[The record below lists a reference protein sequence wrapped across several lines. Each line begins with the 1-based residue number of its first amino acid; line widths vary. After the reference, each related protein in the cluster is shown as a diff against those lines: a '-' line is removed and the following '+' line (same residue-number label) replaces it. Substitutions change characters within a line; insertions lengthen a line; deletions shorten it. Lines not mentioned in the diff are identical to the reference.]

1 MLTRPDTHQ
10 GWVLNPLNQSFL
22 LLDDEYDEVD
32 GTGSAASGYPITYIW
47 DIRDL
52 AVPKQTGFFQHTRAR
67 GIDHNQFVIDGF
79 SYQSN
84 YGSGLSVLDVR
95 SVERDP
101 TGKGV
106 SEAGFFDIYPEDD
119 EAGGEV
125 EFAGTWSNYPFF
137 AAKGGSGFLVVNSI
151 ERGVFVLKRRES

>member
-1 MLTRPDTHQ
+1 M
-10 GWVLNPLNQSFL
+10 LNPLNQSYL

-32 GTGSAASGYPITYIW
+32 GSGPAASGFPTTFIW

-52 AVPKQTGFFQHTRAR
+52 SAPKQTGYFQHTRAH

-95 SVERDP
+95 SIEQDP
-101 TGKGV
+101 SGKGV
-106 SEAGFFDIYPEDD
+106 TEAAFFDIYPEDD
-119 EAGGEV
+119 DAGGIV
-125 EFAGTWSNYPFF
+125 DFMGTWSNYPFF
-137 AAKGGSGFLVVNSI
+137 ASKGGSGFLVVNTI
-151 ERGVFVLKRRES
+151 ERGVFVLKMRQ